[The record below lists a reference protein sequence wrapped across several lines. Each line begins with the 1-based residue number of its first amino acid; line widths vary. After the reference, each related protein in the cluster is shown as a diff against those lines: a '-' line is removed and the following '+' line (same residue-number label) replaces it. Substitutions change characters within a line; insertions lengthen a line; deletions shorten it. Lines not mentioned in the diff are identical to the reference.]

1 MCMHEGGRAGG
12 LCGLHSVST
21 LKGAFST
28 SFTAIELLSSF
39 ALSSG

>member
-1 MCMHEGGRAGG
+1 MCMWEEVRAAG
-12 LCGLHSVST
+12 LCGLHSLST

-28 SFTAIELLSSF
+28 SFTVIELLSPF